1 MRIAAK
7 PRLVVSRGNMS
18 QILTATCWRN
28 AFAVSSGQP
37 PPLPHPGGR
46 RVTGAV
52 QGVVADR
59 SGRSACGFAEE
70 AGKFFATLKNTLA
83 FVSKRITCLLA
94 QPLGQF
100 LVTRSGVF
108 ITTGFLYGTLRATRA
123 SYRYIVRR
131 RLIVSSFV
139 PKRKPHRPPSVSVK
153 SVAGCCGSAPIYAL
167 RSVPRHQSSYRI
179 SVPHHLSDHRSFIV
193 SGFFVLQWI
202 AEAFF
207 FASAFIVAVA
217 VAVAVLA
224 PSTSV
229 LKRIDDFGGGA
240 RENKKKVRGN

>member
-1 MRIAAK
+1 MRFCGGSRQVFCYTKKYIGIRVETNYMPTRPTSWSVLSHPQRGVHNYRLSIRYP
-7 PRLVVSRGNMS
+7 PRYARQLSLYR
-18 QILTATCWRN
+18 
-28 AFAVSSGQP
+28 SSSS
-37 PPLPHPGGR
+37 H
-46 RVTGAV
+46 
-52 QGVVADR
+52 
-59 SGRSACGFAEE
+59 
-70 AGKFFATLKNTLA
+70 
-83 FVSKRITCLLA
+83 
-94 QPLGQF
+94 
-100 LVTRSGVF
+100 
-108 ITTGFLYGTLRATRA
+108 
-123 SYRYIVRR
+123 